1 MTTTKPLNW
10 AFPVTGACIGGVVAG
25 AGLMVSHLAFYFAAP
40 ILILALRLLD
50 AAGIRVALTVD
61 ASVILLAVL
70 SPVLFASYGAAV
82 AAPNHS
88 RTRTRIAIAIATAN
102 AVALIMLAL

>member
-10 AFPVTGACIGGVVAG
+10 AFPVTGACVGGVVAG
-25 AGLMVSHLAFYFAAP
+25 AGLLVSHLAFYFAAP

-50 AAGIRVALTVD
+50 AAGIRLALPFD
-61 ASVILLAVL
+61 ASIILLAVL

-82 AAPNHS
+82 AAPHRS
-88 RTRTRIAIAIATAN
+88 RTRKRIAIAIVAAN
-102 AVALIMLAL
+102 VVALIMLAL